1 MSRDLVPT
9 WTCARCHFHH
19 PMDVLPAI
27 CERCEAVVCPP
38 CYDRKSGR
46 CEPCADVLHLSD
58 GDLLALIERWPGLA
72 LNELAERART
82 DALNARV
89 NQHDP
94 TRHIPFPGWYFLRV
108 RTLLGELHHDGSI
121 ACNHGHQRETDHGT
135 LCEYRVT
142 ASGLRELQLLRVSA

>member
-1 MSRDLVPT
+1 
-9 WTCARCHFHH
+9 
-19 PMDVLPAI
+19 MDQAAET
-27 CERCEAVVCPP
+27 CERCEKVFCAT

-58 GDLLALIERWPGLA
+58 GDLLALIERWPGLILA
-72 LNELAERART
+72 DLAERART

-108 RTLLGELHHDGSI
+108 RALLGELHHDGSI
-121 ACNHGHQRETDHGT
+121 TCNHGHQRETDHGN

-142 ASGLRELQLLRVSA
+142 ASGLRELRLAKGAA